1 LSSAEA
7 SYLQLAAKVDAF
19 FGRVRE
25 RYPDALHCEKGCSS
39 CCNQHL
45 SVITTEF
52 RRIAQAVL
60 ALPPAGRAALSV
72 RLDAGR
78 ADPRCPLL
86 DDAGA
91 CRVYAARPMIC
102 RSHGLPIA
110 LPAAVAASGSAPTE
124 PPGRDVC
131 PLNFTAGPPLEA
143 VDADCVLDLS
153 HFDRVLGLID
163 RLGGGDG
170 GRVDLIDGLRA
181 LLEPAQG

>member
-1 LSSAEA
+1 MSSVEA
-7 SYLQLAAKVDAF
+7 SYQELAAKVDAF
-19 FGRVRE
+19 FGRVRG
-25 RYPDALHCEKGCSS
+25 RYPDALHCEMGCSA

-45 SVITTEF
+45 SVIVTEF

-60 ALPPAGRAALSV
+60 ALPAEGRAALSV

-102 RSHGLPIA
+102 RSHGLPIVV
-110 LPAAVAASGSAPTE
+110 PAALAAADAAPA
-124 PPGRDVC
+124 PGRDVC
-131 PLNFTAGPPLEA
+131 PLNFTAGPPVEDI
-143 VDADCVLDLS
+143 DADCVLDLS